1 MGIETGTAILIGSII
16 AGVGAAASA
25 NEAYQG
31 RKAQKTA
38 QRNQRKQI
46 AKENADALAMRKDQ
60 INQMREQLNV
70 GGYQTSSTQGG
81 ASAPV
86 VKGTLGDKLG

>member
-1 MGIETGTAILIGSII
+1 MGIETGTAILISSII
-16 AGVGAAASA
+16 AAGVSA

-46 AKENADALAMRKDQ
+46 ERENADALALRKDQ

-81 ASAPV
+81 TPAPV